1 MSRGLDER
9 SDAGLELSVVL
20 VTDTFT
26 TIEKVVAALSIQG
39 TPERLELVIVT
50 PSPEEVRAEV
60 SGMTAFGGIRVVPVE
75 SLRAL
80 EGPRGAGIRA
90 ASAPIVFV
98 GETHAFPQPGWA
110 DALIEAHSAGWTV
123 VVPGFENA
131 NPSSAMSWAGFLADY
146 GSWLAGLPGGEITR
160 FPTFNAAYRR
170 SALLELGPRLD
181 VLLSTGDELLQA
193 LRAAGGRFVF
203 EPSARIAHLNIA
215 RRRDW
220 IVERY
225 LGGLVTAHSRM
236 ERWPRRRRLLYAAAS
251 PLIPV
256 VLLARIL
263 PGLETARRTSLVPAS
278 AYPAVLAGLVVS
290 AAGELVAYLGG
301 SAEEATRRMGEYEL
315 HKCRYAQG

>member
-1 MSRGLDER
+1 MSRRPDEHP
-9 SDAGLELSVVL
+9 ELSVVL
-20 VTDTFT
+20 VTDTFA
-26 TIEKVVAALSIQG
+26 TIEGVVTALSDQG
-39 TPERLELVIVT
+39 PPDRLELVIVT
-50 PSPEEVRAEV
+50 PSPEEMHADIAEV
-60 SGMTAFGGIRVVPVE
+60 TAFGGIRVVPVE
-75 SLRAL
+75 SIRAL
-80 EGPRGAGIRA
+80 EGPRAAGVRA

-110 DALIEAHSAGWTV
+110 EALIEADSAGWTV

-131 NPSSAMSWAGFLADY
+131 NPSGAMSWAGFLADY
-146 GSWLAGLPGGEITR
+146 GSWLAGLPGGEISR
-160 FPTFNAAYRR
+160 FPVFNAAYRR
-170 SALLELGPRLD
+170 SALLDLGPRLD
-181 VLLSTGDELLQA
+181 VLLSSGDELLHG
-193 LRAAGGRFVF
+193 LRAGGGRFVF
-203 EPSARIAHLNIA
+203 APAARIRHLNIA

-251 PLIPV
+251 PLIPA

-263 PGLETARRTSLVPAS
+263 PGLEKARRTGLVPAS

-301 SAEEATRRMGEYEL
+301 SAEEASRRMSEYEL
-315 HKCRYAQG
+315 YKARYARG

>member
-1 MSRGLDER
+1 MSGP
-9 SDAGLELSVVL
+9 ELSVVL
-20 VTDTFT
+20 VTDAFA
-26 TIEKVVAALSIQG
+26 TIEKVVTALSNQG
-39 TPERLELVIVT
+39 APERLELVIVT
-50 PSPEEVRAEV
+50 PSPEEMRADV
-60 SGMTAFGGIRVVPVE
+60 SATSAFGGISVVPVE

-80 EGPRGAGIRA
+80 EGPRAVGIRA

-110 DALIEAHSAGWTV
+110 DALIRAHSAGWTV

-146 GSWLAGLPGGEITR
+146 GSWLAGLPGGEISR
-160 FPTFNAAYRR
+160 IPTFNAAYSR

-181 VLLSTGDELLQA
+181 VLVSSGDELLHE
-193 LRAAGGRFVF
+193 LRAAGGQFVF
-203 EPSARIAHLNIA
+203 EPSARIAHLNVA

-225 LGGLVTAHSRM
+225 LSGVVTAHSRM

-251 PLIPV
+251 PLIPA

-263 PGLETARRTSLVPAS
+263 PGLETARRTGLVPAS
-278 AYPAVLAGLVVS
+278 AYPALLAGLVVS
-290 AAGELVAYLGG
+290 AAGEFVAYLGG
-301 SAEEATRRMGEYEL
+301 SAEEASRRMGEYEL
-315 HKCRYAQG
+315 HKGRYTRG